1 MEHGFHE
8 NFERADEVSS
18 SSDRT
23 FGLVFVV
30 VFLLIALWPLLDGG
44 SPRIWSLV
52 VAGAILLLALVAPA
66 FLAPLNRLWTKF
78 GLLLHRV
85 VNPVVLGLMFYIAV
99 VPVALIMRLV
109 GKDPLNRR
117 FDPQA
122 DSYWQPHDPPGPAPK
137 SMVDQF

>member
-1 MEHGFHE
+1 MQRGYHE
-8 NFERADEVSS
+8 NFERSNEVKS

-30 VFLLIALWPLLDGG
+30 VFLVIALWPLMGG
-44 SPRIWSLV
+44 EAPRVWSLIVAGVILV
-52 VAGAILLLALVAPA
+52 VALAVPAI
-66 FLAPLNRLWTKF
+66 LAPLNRLWTRF

-85 VNPVVLGLMFYIAV
+85 VNPVILGLMFYIAV

-109 GKDPLNRR
+109 GKDPLQRR

-122 DSYWQPHDPPGPAPK
+122 ETYWQRRDPPGPAPK

>member
-8 NFERADEVSS
+8 NFERTDEVAS

-23 FGLVFVV
+23 FGLVFVA

-52 VAGAILLLALVAPA
+52 VAGAFLLLALAAPA
-66 FLAPLNRLWTKF
+66 FLGPLNRLWTKF

-99 VPVALIMRLV
+99 VPVALVMRLV
-109 GKDPLNRR
+109 GKDPLQRR

-122 DSYWQPHDPPGPAPK
+122 DSYWEPRDPPGPAPK
-137 SMVDQF
+137 SMIDQF